1 MRKRTFVESLNNAAE
16 GFIYVIK
23 HERNMRVH
31 FFFSFLALLFAAF
44 IGVNR
49 VEWMILATIISLV
62 LVTEMINTA
71 IEETMDTFVKEHH
84 RTVRTIKHIGAGAVL
99 VTAVNAL
106 VVGFFIFSRYIS
118 PGFTLVSQQVRY
130 APWQTMFLSLLIVVF
145 FVIGGKA
152 FGKHGTPFRGG
163 LVSGHSAVAFSFWAV
178 ILFTQDD
185 PFLIGVTFLLSAL
198 VAQSRLRA
206 RIHSVPE
213 VVLGALVGFCTTA
226 LLFKLLTL

>member
-16 GFIYVIK
+16 GFVTVVK

-31 FFFSFLALLFAAF
+31 FFFSFLTLLFAAF
-44 IGVNR
+44 IGVTR
-49 VEWMILATIISLV
+49 VEWMLLAISASLV
-62 LVTEMINTA
+62 LMTEMINTA

-84 RTVRTIKHIGAGAVL
+84 KTVRMIKHIGAGAVL

-106 VVGFFIFSRYIS
+106 VVGFFIFARYLS
-118 PGFTLVSQQVRY
+118 PGFTLMSQGVRY
-130 APWQTMFLSLLIVVF
+130 ASWQVMFIALLVVVF
-145 FVIGGKA
+145 LVIAGKA

-163 LVSGHSAVAFSFWAV
+163 LISGHSAVAFSFWAV
-178 ILFTQDD
+178 ILFTQQD
-185 PFLIGVTFLLSAL
+185 PFLIGITFLLSAL

-213 VVLGALVGFCTTA
+213 VVLGALVGFCVTA
-226 LLFKLLTL
+226 LLFKLLSL